1 MIDKRADVWALGCV
15 LYEMLAGR
23 PPFGG
28 EDVAEIIGAV
38 IHKDPDW
45 TALPANTPTNVRTLL
60 RRCLQKDRRNR
71 IPDAGTVRIELQ
83 ETVDGSVADVSH
95 SAAAIGGSRA
105 RLAWSL
111 AAIMSIA
118 TAALAVLL
126 WFRQT
131 PADTQVYRAS
141 ILQLDE
147 APTSGMAPGRFA
159 LSPDGRHM
167 VFRAQRAAGPPTL
180 WLRSLE
186 SGTARQLPG
195 TDGASGQFWSP
206 DSRFVAFAAQGRL
219 QKIDISGGPP
229 IPLAN
234 VARPGVGAGSWN
246 KDNVILFPTMGSG
259 GLYRLAAAS
268 GGEPVPVTTL
278 DTAAGDSRHWWP
290 EFLPDGKHFL
300 YEAIGTTA
308 SADEPRAVYLASLDE
323 AGSGRLLL
331 KGGSNAKYAQGYILF
346 MLGRTLMA
354 RPFDAE
360 RLVFTGEP
368 VPVADQVDIG
378 GSTGQSGAF
387 SVSETGVLI
396 YQTGDANAGSQ
407 IVWLDRSGKQT
418 GVVQEGADFGDLELS
433 PDETRLVVSLPSAD
447 RTRDIW
453 IIDLSQG
460 NRLPFTRG
468 SREELAAVWSPDG
481 SRLAFSG
488 GRRVDAM
495 DLFVKPANGAGS
507 EEVLRSDSHG
517 KFPTSWSRDDRF
529 LLDQTMDRTPMCG
542 CSHWPEIVSRSPSC
556 RPLSMK

>member
-1 MIDKRADVWALGCV
+1 MQKDRFPLDEALPIARQIAEALEAAHEQGIIHRDLKPANVKVRPDGVVKVLDFGLAKALEPVAAGSTDATTSPTITSPAMMTRIGVMLGTAAYMAPEQARGRSIDKRADVWALGCV

-45 TALPANTPTNVRTLL
+45 PALPANTPTNVRTLL

-83 ETVDGSVADVSH
+83 ETVDGSLPDVSP

-131 PADTQVYRAS
+131 PEADTQVYRAS

-147 APTSGMAPGRFA
+147 APIVGIAPGRFA
-159 LSPDGRHM
+159 LSPDGRHL
-167 VFRAQRAAGPPTL
+167 VFRAQRAVGPQTL

-206 DSRFVAFAAQGRL
+206 DSRFVAFSAQGRL

-246 KDNVILFPTMGSG
+246 KDNVILFPTMGRRSSLSPARIG
-259 GLYRLAAAS
+259 IGWR
-268 GGEPVPVTTL
+268 TR
-278 DTAAGDSRHWWP
+278 SRH
-290 EFLPDGKHFL
+290 D
-300 YEAIGTTA
+300 
-308 SADEPRAVYLASLDE
+308 
-323 AGSGRLLL
+323 AGH
-331 KGGSNAKYAQGYILF
+331 GGW
-346 MLGRTLMA
+346 R
-354 RPFDAE
+354 
-360 RLVFTGEP
+360 
-368 VPVADQVDIG
+368 
-378 GSTGQSGAF
+378 
-387 SVSETGVLI
+387 
-396 YQTGDANAGSQ
+396 
-407 IVWLDRSGKQT
+407 
-418 GVVQEGADFGDLELS
+418 
-433 PDETRLVVSLPSAD
+433 
-447 RTRDIW
+447 
-453 IIDLSQG
+453 
-460 NRLPFTRG
+460 
-468 SREELAAVWSPDG
+468 
-481 SRLAFSG
+481 
-488 GRRVDAM
+488 
-495 DLFVKPANGAGS
+495 
-507 EEVLRSDSHG
+507 
-517 KFPTSWSRDDRF
+517 
-529 LLDQTMDRTPMCG
+529 
-542 CSHWPEIVSRSPSC
+542 
-556 RPLSMK
+556 